1 MGYQDDNFALVIM
14 TNKDLYRVTLE
25 DAKKIRAA
33 MAEPASHPNSFETVD
48 AKNGSEISITIAVIS
63 SVVIP
68 KGVRRG

>member
-1 MGYQDDNFALVIM
+1 MGLQDDNFALVVM

-25 DAKKIRAA
+25 DAKKIREA
-33 MAEPASHPNSFETVD
+33 MANPASHPNSFETID